1 MDSFRVVTFYNE
13 IRHIGR
19 KYGID
24 LTELNDETI
33 AGFAIDVTKATE
45 QKKKEIVSQLRTLGV
60 AFFGEE

>member
-1 MDSFRVVTFYNE
+1 MDSFGVVTFYNE

-19 KYGID
+19 RYGVD

-45 QKKKEIVSQLRTLGV
+45 QKKKEILSQLRALGLLS
-60 AFFGEE
+60 